1 MIGGGT
7 PAGSDEQLVSADT
20 ILAETQSEI
29 FSKRQIAFAF
39 ARRRRDRRLIPSYGT
54 APRCGRMQPIVT
66 RRGRMPAWNHVIHI
80 MSYDFAVVLLQ
91 AATEEGSVM
100 KTSIGSG

>member
-1 MIGGGT
+1 
-7 PAGSDEQLVSADT
+7 
-20 ILAETQSEI
+20 
-29 FSKRQIAFAF
+29 
-39 ARRRRDRRLIPSYGT
+39 
-54 APRCGRMQPIVT
+54 MQPIVT